1 MSEQFE
7 RRRPPRFL
15 ADLLNS
21 HVDFHTLY
29 KAVLKHKDTI
39 KLNRL
44 VYMSSFNLQALV
56 LSWICCLVPFIT
68 SYKADDTSSN
78 LKRFSHHKR
87 NASQK

>member
-44 VYMSSFNLQALV
+44 VYMSSFNLQAHL
-56 LSWICCLVPFIT
+56 LLIFLQESFCTFMDLLISSFY
-68 SYKADDTSSN
+68 YK
-78 LKRFSHHKR
+78 L
-87 NASQK
+87 